1 MFQTEHTDT
10 ESGVEAVCG
19 VIIPNLESSRSEEKT
34 PAADTVSVGE
44 LVRAADAVSI
54 ADSTIDEEQTVTAQ
68 GELLTPT
75 PRDGEAQGENIKSLI
90 LTGQYREILDKSRVD
105 LCQLHCP

>member
-19 VIIPNLESSRSEEKT
+19 VIIPNLESSRSGEQT
-34 PAADTVSVGE
+34 PASDTVSVGE
-44 LVRAADAVSI
+44 LVLAADAVSI

-75 PRDGEAQGENIKSLI
+75 PRNGEAQGENIKSLI
-90 LTGQYREILDKSRVD
+90 LTGRYREILDKFRVD
-105 LCQLHCP
+105 LCQLHYP

>member
-1 MFQTEHTDT
+1 M
-10 ESGVEAVCG
+10 CG
-19 VIIPNLESSRSEEKT
+19 VIIPNLESSRSGEKT

-44 LVRAADAVSI
+44 LVLTADAVSI
-54 ADSTIDEEQTVTAQ
+54 ADSTIDEEQTVTTAQ

-105 LCQLHCP
+105 LC